1 MKTIL
6 VQVESGPA
14 GDARMQCAIDVARAF
29 DGHLT
34 CLQVTPFDAY
44 VLSDPF
50 GGIYAVPELLASL
63 AAGEEAS
70 RGAVEARLG
79 GQGLSY
85 DYRHM
90 NGYPP
95 SAIASQARLADL
107 IVLGKPLAGAD
118 GRKAMTLMGEVV
130 LGVGTPVLAVPEGAN
145 GFDIS
150 ATAAIG
156 WNGSAEAAAAVRA
169 AVPLLQR
176 ASSVTVVT
184 VAEEEAQH
192 SIPRDDVLAYLS
204 RQGVKTTVETLE
216 KGEPNIAEALIGTLS
231 RIGAG
236 CFVMG
241 AYGHNRMREYLFGG
255 VTRRMLSDLPV
266 PLVLAH

>member
-14 GDARMQCAIDVARAF
+14 GEARMQCAIDVARAF

-34 CLQVTPFDAY
+34 CFQVTPFDAY

-50 GGIYAVPELLASL
+50 GGIYAVPELLASIS
-63 AAGEEAS
+63 ADEEAS
-70 RGAVEARLG
+70 RVAVEARLG

-107 IVLGKPLAGAD
+107 IVLGKPLAGDD
-118 GRKAMTLMGEVV
+118 GRKAMTLMGEVI
-130 LGVGTPVLAVPEGAN
+130 LGVSTPVLAVPEGAN

-150 ATAAIG
+150 APAAIG

-169 AVPLLQR
+169 AIPLLKR
-176 ASSVTVVT
+176 ASTVTIVT
-184 VAEEEAQH
+184 VAEEEEAH
-192 SIPRDDVLAYLS
+192 NIARDEVRAYLS
-204 RQGVKTTVETLE
+204 RHGVEASVETLE
-216 KGEPNIAEALIGTLS
+216 KGEPNIGDALIRTLG
-231 RIGAG
+231 RIDAK

-241 AYGHNRMREYLFGG
+241 AYGHSRMREYMFGG
-255 VTRRMLSDLPV
+255 VTRRMLSDLPL